1 MFERL
6 KAFFKKGGLLTE
18 SLNTPIDHPKIGVDP
33 REYNRILENIRV
45 YGCKFP
51 SVAYRNSQNV
61 TCYRE
66 PVPLNV
72 VKFASNWMATLLYNE
87 KCRINIS
94 DTNANEFIQ
103 ALLLKS
109 NFNSNFQ
116 KYLEPE
122 YAIGGLAI
130 RPYYSQEDEAI
141 KISWCLPDR
150 FFPLSSNSGEVSE
163 AAFLTK
169 TREVNGKKVYYYSL
183 FEFHEWKGN
192 VYVISN
198 ELYKSDDSTQIGK
211 KVPLNTL
218 VKYADLPEESH
229 IEGLSRPLFVYLQP
243 AQMNNIDMDSPLGV
257 GMCDNARQTISTI
270 NLLHDKFWQNIRRAR
285 SGIITA
291 PEYTR
296 VRQENGTLHL
306 VPDEDDIFL
315 PVPGGINDEP
325 FKEITIKINPDE
337 FITAINFELRT
348 FEAQTGFSAGTFGF
362 DEASGLKTATEVVSE
377 DSMTY
382 QTRNKQIVVIEQALR
397 DLVHS
402 ILELATAVGL
412 YTGETNPDVTVDF
425 DEGVFQDKGSQL
437 DFYSK
442 AFNSKLIPQ
451 TEAIKRTFNLTDK
464 EAQAWVTQ
472 INAEAMQRMNNASL
486 LNAGITFEQE

>member
-1 MFERL
+1 MFERI

-18 SLNTPIDHPKIGVDP
+18 SLNKPIDHPKIGVDP
-33 REYNRILENIRV
+33 REYDRILDNIRI
-45 YGCKFP
+45 YGGDYPKVPYFN
-51 SVAYRNSQNV
+51 SVGV
-61 TCYRE
+61 KCYRDY
-66 PVPLNV
+66 VPLNV

-94 DTNANEFIQ
+94 DKGADDFVQ
-103 ALLLKS
+103 ALLLQS
-109 NFNSNFQ
+109 NFNANFQ

-130 RPYYSQEDEAI
+130 RPYYSHEDEEI

-169 TREVNGKKVYYYSL
+169 TREVDGKKVFYYSL
-183 FEFHEWKGN
+183 FEFHEWDGD

-198 ELYKSDDSTQIGK
+198 ELYMSDDSAQVGK
-211 KVPLNTL
+211 KVPLDAL
-218 VKYADLPEESH
+218 DKYAELPEESR

-257 GMCDNARQTISTI
+257 GMCDNAKQTIGTI
-270 NLLHDKFWQNIRRAR
+270 NMLHDKFWQNIRRAR
-285 SGIITA
+285 SGIIVA
-291 PEYTR
+291 PEYMR
-296 VRQENGTLHL
+296 VRQENGALYL
-306 VPDEDDIFL
+306 VPDEDDVFL
-315 PVPGGINDEP
+315 PVPGGMNDEP

-337 FITAINFELRT
+337 FITSINFELRT

-382 QTRNKQIVVIEQALR
+382 QTRNKQIVLIEQALR
-397 DLVHS
+397 DLIHS
-402 ILELATAVGL
+402 ILELSTAVGL
-412 YTGETNPDVTVDF
+412 YRGETRPEVTVDF
-425 DEGVFQDKGSQL
+425 DDGVFQDKDSQL
-437 DFYSK
+437 DFYGK
-442 AFNSKLIPQ
+442 AYNYKLIPQ
-451 TEAIKRTFNLTDK
+451 TEAIKRAFNLTDK
-464 EAQAWVTQ
+464 EAQGWVAQ
-472 INAEAMQRMNNASL
+472 INAESMQRMNNASL
-486 LNAGITFEQE
+486 LNAGITFG